1 MIHLTEETP
10 EQTTVAWF
18 KALGYTALLIIVRLK
33 SMNVL
38 K

>member
-1 MIHLTEETP
+1 MTHLTEETL
-10 EQTTVAWF
+10 EQTTLTWF
-18 KALGYTALLIIVRLK
+18 EALGYTALLIIVRLK